1 MLDEKFIGKK
11 KNRIEDESNDCYNL
25 QNRDKLAL
33 EFYELSKKT
42 NNLIEKQSYLK
53 KAYYLNNT
61 RCEIVENYLNILKKN
76 GINKDDKEFLSVSNV
91 YNILNKKCNRDDV
104 IKFFDELTDI
114 ETYKEFENTLK
125 EKLNK
130 IGDVFDVFN
139 QPFNIT
145 FNSNLYYNSL
155 IIKFIK
161 NYLNIEKKM
170 LSSIYKNKEKMFK
183 DKIKTINR
191 LKNFL
196 DIKHGYN
203 IEYILFYI
211 SSYFTSEEILN
222 LLKMFLDDKKHF
234 DLNDFKE
241 LLEKKKLET
250 LVFNSSKKKKKG
262 IDLGPKIENNEL
274 IFNDEIN
281 EIKLSNFENYSYK
294 TIIDNLYTKGTISYK
309 DMKFSKVLNNHYFS
323 PYLNFLKKLL
333 KNILGTK
340 VIKTYIKYYLKNV
353 LKVDEKYCNILLLNY
368 DEIWDNINFLPIF
381 SKAFLALTDKMNLKV
396 YFSCLK
402 MNNDNFL
409 IDEEVEKF
417 INIAIF
423 VLYFLHEIVG
433 HYFRFYL
440 RYLTT
445 DETGKKYSF
454 DSKDE
459 ENNPDEAG
467 FYLEEKL
474 FGEIIDKINLNESL
488 FILDTKNYD
497 CDFDQF
503 KENFKSVRYNN
514 KNIEINN
521 LSDYLKD
528 FYNTF
533 NFEEE
538 SEIKEIKN
546 VYISIKFSGKKNNTY
561 LSFRN
566 YGVDTFPILK

>member
-1 MLDEKFIGKK
+1 M
-11 KNRIEDESNDCYNL
+11 
-25 QNRDKLAL
+25 
-33 EFYELSKKT
+33 
-42 NNLIEKQSYLK
+42 
-53 KAYYLNNT
+53 
-61 RCEIVENYLNILKKN
+61 
-76 GINKDDKEFLSVSNV
+76 
-91 YNILNKKCNRDDV
+91 
-104 IKFFDELTDI
+104 
-114 ETYKEFENTLK
+114 
-125 EKLNK
+125 
-130 IGDVFDVFN
+130 
-139 QPFNIT
+139 
-145 FNSNLYYNSL
+145 
-155 IIKFIK
+155 
-161 NYLNIEKKM
+161 
-170 LSSIYKNKEKMFK
+170 
-183 DKIKTINR
+183 
-191 LKNFL
+191 
-196 DIKHGYN
+196 
-203 IEYILFYI
+203 
-211 SSYFTSEEILN
+211 
-222 LLKMFLDDKKHF
+222 
-234 DLNDFKE
+234 
-241 LLEKKKLET
+241 
-250 LVFNSSKKKKKG
+250 
-262 IDLGPKIENNEL
+262 L
-274 IFNDEIN
+274 IFNDEKGY
-281 EIKLSNFENYSYK
+281 EIKLTNFENYSYK
-294 TIIDNLYTKGTISYK
+294 SIIDNLFIKDSISYK
-309 DMKFSKVLNNHYFS
+309 NMKFSKILKNHYFT
-323 PYLNFLKKLL
+323 PYLDFLKNLL
-333 KNILGTK
+333 KIILGTK
-340 VIKTYIKYYLKNV
+340 TINSYLKYYLKNV
-353 LKVDEKYCNILLLNY
+353 LEIEEKYCNILLLNY

-445 DETGKKYSF
+445 DEIGKKYSF
-454 DSKDE
+454 DFKDE

-546 VYISIKFSGKKNNTY
+546 VYISIKFSGKMNNTY